1 MITRLCSVH
10 GCVLLIFLV
19 FGQSQLFAQVEI
31 PLGEWR
37 THLSYNSIHSL
48 THSSDKIFGA
58 TDGGIVIFDKSDNSL
73 STYTKLTGL
82 SGTGITFIHY
92 DPATEHLIVAYA
104 DGNLDLIKNDVVI
117 NFDRL
122 KNSNLITGS
131 KKINHISTRNGFAY
145 ISADFGLVVF
155 DLNKAELKETWRDIG
170 LSGQIPQVRSST
182 FLGDSIFIA
191 TDAGVQ
197 AGNINTNLLDFN
209 NWKRFESGVFSNDVA
224 GVTTFNSKIYTAI
237 DAIGILV
244 YSNGTWTQQS
254 YLAALDYN
262 FISAG
267 TNYLFVTSV
276 TNLWSVDGSSTVTP
290 IISPLINS
298 PQTAIEDAQQKLWIG
313 DSKNGMISNFSG
325 PFTNYVVNGPSTN
338 SHFRLKYH
346 DQTIYAMSG
355 GFSLT
360 GNRLGN
366 PANLNF
372 FNNGQWNTEAVLVGD
387 ITDIEFYIDGR
398 YVSSFAD
405 GIEVDDGSGN
415 TAVWNE
421 LNSPLQKV
429 TSPDGV
435 FVTALEINSQGLWV
449 SNYRAAQSLRL
460 LNKDGLWESFSLIS
474 PLARYATEIKSDFSN
489 NLWLAVS
496 PSVGGGLIVFNK
508 DENHQEYLFETTG
521 AGNLPNRN
529 VISLAVD
536 RDGNVWVGTQQ
547 GVAYFYDRDEDAVK
561 PIFENRF
568 LLRDEKITA
577 IEVDGGNRKWIGT
590 ERGVWLFNPTG
601 EGLILNFTEENSPL
615 LSNHIQDIEINSA
628 TGEVFFATDK
638 GIVSYRGD
646 ATASMNEFQAVK
658 IFPNPV
664 TDDFSGMVSISGLA
678 TDAFVKITD
687 VSGKLIWQAQANGG
701 TATWNVRDYN
711 GTRAAT
717 GVYIVFA
724 ASLDGSESVAGKIVV
739 VE

>member
-1 MITRLCSVH
+1 MIRRLCSVT
-10 GCVLLIFLV
+10 GRVFLV
-19 FGQSQLFAQVEI
+19 FLLIGQSQLFAQPEI

-48 THSSDKIFGA
+48 THSSEKIFGA

-73 STYTKLTGL
+73 STQTKLTGL
-82 SGTGITFIHY
+82 SGTGITFVHY
-92 DPATEHLIVAYA
+92 DPATAYLIVAYA
-104 DGNLDLIKNDVVI
+104 DGNLDLIKDDEVI

-155 DLNKAELKETWRDIG
+155 DLSKAELKETWRDIG
-170 LSGQIPQVRSST
+170 PSGEIPQVRSST
-182 FLGDSIFIA
+182 FVGDSIFIA

-197 AGNINTNLLDFN
+197 TGNINKNLLDFN

-237 DAIGILV
+237 DGVGVLS
-244 YSNGTWTQQS
+244 YSNGSWTQQS
-254 YLAALDYN
+254 YLAGLNYN
-262 FISAG
+262 FITAG
-267 TNYLFVTSV
+267 PNYLFIGAN
-276 TNLWSVDGSSTVTP
+276 TNLWTVDNNNTVTA
-290 IISPLINS
+290 INPALVNV
-298 PQTAIEDAQQKLWIG
+298 PQAAIEDAQQKLWIG
-313 DSKNGMISNFSG
+313 DSKNGMVSNLTG
-325 PFTNYVVNGPSTN
+325 AFTDHVVNGPATN
-338 SHFRLKYH
+338 AHFRLKYNNR
-346 DQTIYAMSG
+346 TMYAMSG
-355 GFSLT
+355 GFSPT

-366 PANLNF
+366 PRYLSF
-372 FNNGQWNTEAVLVGD
+372 FDNGQWTTEAILVGD
-387 ITDIEFYIDGR
+387 ITDIEFFSEKK
-398 YVSSFAD
+398 YVSSFGD
-405 GIEVDDGSGN
+405 GIEVDDESGN
-415 TAVWNE
+415 TAVLNE

-435 FVTALEINSQGLWV
+435 FVTALEVNSQGLWV
-449 SNYRAAQSLRL
+449 SNYRATQALRL
-460 LNKDGLWESFSLIS
+460 LNNDGIWESFSLIS

-489 NLWLAVS
+489 NVWLAIS
-496 PSVGGGLIVFNK
+496 PSVGGGLIVYNK
-508 DENHQEYLFETTG
+508 DENHEDYLFETTG

-529 VISLAVD
+529 VTSLAID
-536 RDGNVWVGTQQ
+536 RGGYVWVGTQQ
-547 GVAYFYDRDEDAVK
+547 GVAYFYDTDEDAVK

-590 ERGVWLFNPTG
+590 ERGVWLFNSEG
-601 EGLILNFTEENSPL
+601 EELILNFTEDNSPL
-615 LSNHIQDIEINSA
+615 LSNRIQDIEINSA

-646 ATASMNEFQAVK
+646 ATASTNEFESVK

-664 TDDFSGMVSISGLA
+664 TNDFSGMVSISGLA
-678 TDAFVKITD
+678 TDSFVKITD
-687 VSGKLIWQAQANGG
+687 ISGKLIWQTQASGG

-724 ASLDGSESVAGKIVV
+724 ANLDGSESVAGKIVV